1 MAGEK
6 RSLADAQ
13 GHAFI
18 SYVREDAQRVD
29 HLQVILEQ
37 AGIKVWRDTADIWPG
52 QDWKLV
58 IRDAITAGSLVFL
71 ACFSKNG
78 RDRADSYQD
87 EEVGLAAEQMRVRRP
102 GAPWLIPVRFDRCS
116 LPSFDLGAGRT
127 LDSLQRADLFGPGYR
142 AQAERLVRAI
152 QQILA
157 GEMQAGE
164 GTRIAQPPVLA
175 AVRFSL
181 PPSTAAFTGREGELG
196 LITAAGEAAMAG
208 GVVAIHAIGGMPG
221 VGKTALA
228 VHVAHLLRSRF
239 PDRQL
244 FIDLQ
249 AHTPGQE
256 PVPPVTA
263 LAGLLT
269 AIGMDARYLPG
280 DLRGLTDLWRD
291 RMAGQHALLVLDNAA
306 SSDQV
311 APLLPGGDNCLVLV
325 TSRRYLGD
333 LPGSVVPVL
342 LDVLPP
348 AQAQEMFV
356 RLAPR
361 AAAGPTAAVSE
372 LAELTGYLPLAISLL
387 ARVYERH
394 PCWTL
399 VDLVAETR
407 ASLLTLAAEKSS
419 VAAAFGVSYRYLA
432 GGQQRLFR
440 LLGLHPG
447 TTIDAHTAA
456 VLAGSSVPEA
466 GARLDALHGEGLLT
480 EAGYRRYGMHDLIRR
495 YAQDLGAAEPA
506 ADRQRTLDRL
516 LDYYQHAAWIA
527 QGQLAQYRTEPGR
540 RDLPVPADA
549 VPDLRNGTLAL
560 AWARAERANLRACLD
575 HVARAGQHERV
586 IALTAAMAAL
596 WRQDGPWPEATSY
609 HSAAVRAARDLG
621 DQPGEALALYELGV
635 VGILSGDYQ
644 DAVGTLGGAY
654 AIYSDLGDHLGQAN
668 TLYDLG
674 VVLWRL
680 GDRRVAIE
688 AFQMAAG
695 SQRDTGDRL
704 GEANS
709 LNCLA
714 AVLRQAGDYAGAADT
729 LQTALRIYH
738 DLGDMPDDCGACD
751 YGAIALRQRREYPG
765 APEMLETAL
774 RIYRGPGER
783 PGQAGALSLLAGI
796 QWRTGEY
803 QAAIKTLQAALRIYD
818 DAGNRLGQAS
828 TIAEIGVLRR
838 WAGDYQGA
846 ATDLEAALAMAYDMG
861 DRGAVA
867 EFLNEMGTLHL
878 VSGNPE
884 QAARRHQEA
893 LDLGLQL
900 CTPWDQAHAL
910 AGLGRCALAAGN
922 AAGAHSYLR
931 QAHEIFQRIGATEA
945 TGIAIELRAIAP
957 QQHP

>member
-1 MAGEK
+1 MVVFVAGP
-6 RSLADAQ
+6 
-13 GHAFI
+13 
-18 SYVREDAQRVD
+18 V
-29 HLQVILEQ
+29 
-37 AGIKVWRDTADIWPG
+37 PG
-52 QDWKLV
+52 
-58 IRDAITAGSLVFL
+58 
-71 ACFSKNG
+71 
-78 RDRADSYQD
+78 
-87 EEVGLAAEQMRVRRP
+87 
-102 GAPWLIPVRFDRCS
+102 
-116 LPSFDLGAGRT
+116 LGAGS
-127 LDSLQRADLFGPGYR
+127 DGPGGWDG
-142 AQAERLVRAI
+142 
-152 QQILA
+152 LA
-157 GEMQAGE
+157 RG
-164 GTRIAQPPVLA
+164 A
-175 AVRFSL
+175 AVRVAGRPDPGFGVLLRALREEARLTQEELAVAAGVSVRTVSDLERGVNRTARKATAVLLAAPLGLAGTVREEFLAAARGLVPAEHVLASRPATAWAGASPGAVRYSL
-181 PPSTAAFTGREGELG
+181 PPDAAAFTGRVRELDR
-196 LITAAGEAAMAG
+196 IAAAVPGAAAAG

-249 AHTPGQE
+249 AHTPGQK
-256 PVPPVTA
+256 PVLPVTA
-263 LAGLLT
+263 LTGLLT

-291 RMAGQHALLVLDNAA
+291 RMACQHGLLVLDNAA

-311 APLLPGGDNCLVLV
+311 APLLPGGDACLVLV

-342 LDVLPP
+342 LDALPP

-361 AAAGPTAAVSE
+361 AADGPASAVPE
-372 LAELTGYLPLAISLL
+372 LADLAGCLPLAISLL

-399 VDLVAETR
+399 ADLVGETR

-419 VAAAFGVSYRYLA
+419 VAAAFDVSYRYLA
-432 GGQQRLFR
+432 RGQQRLFR

-447 TTIDAHTAA
+447 TAIDAHAAA
-456 VLAGSSVPEA
+456 VLAGISVPEA
-466 GARLDALHGEGLLT
+466 GAHLDALHGECLLT
-480 EAGYRRYGMHDLIRR
+480 ESGYRRYGMHDLIRR
-495 YAQDLGAAEPA
+495 YARDLGAAEPV

-516 LDYYQHAAWIA
+516 LDYYQHAASMA
-527 QGQLAQYRTEPGR
+527 QGQLAQYRTDPGR
-540 RDLPVPADA
+540 GHLPVPADA
-549 VPDLRNGTLAL
+549 VPDLGNGALAL
-560 AWARAERANLRACLD
+560 AWARTERANLRACLD
-575 HVARAGQHERV
+575 HVTRAGQHARV

-596 WRQDGPWPEATSY
+596 LRQDGPWPEAVNY
-609 HSAAVRAARDLG
+609 HSAAVRAARDFG

-644 DAVGTLGGAY
+644 GAVGPLEEAL
-654 AIYSDLGDHLGQAN
+654 AIYRNLGDHLGQAS

-688 AFQMAAG
+688 AFQAAVG
-695 SQRDTGDRL
+695 SQRDSGDRL

-714 AVLRQAGDYAGAADT
+714 AVLRQAGDYAGAAET
-729 LQTALRIYH
+729 LQTALRIYR
-738 DLGDMPDDCGACD
+738 DLGDMPEDAGTSD
-751 YGAIALRQRREYPG
+751 YGAIALRQAREFPG

-803 QAAIKTLQAALRIYD
+803 QAAIETLQAALRIYREN
-818 DAGNRLGQAS
+818 GNRLGQAS
-828 TIAEIGVLRR
+828 TIAEIGVVRR
-838 WAGDYQGA
+838 WVGDYQGA
-846 ATDLEAALAMAYDMG
+846 AMELETGMAMSDEMG
-861 DRGAVA
+861 DHGAVA
-867 EFLNEMGTLHL
+867 EFLNEIGTLHL
-878 VSGNPE
+878 VSGNHE
-884 QAARRHQEA
+884 QAVQRYQEA
-893 LDLGLQL
+893 LDLALQI

-922 AAGAHSYLR
+922 AADARSNLR
-931 QAHEIFQRIGATEA
+931 QAHEIFERIGATEA
-945 TGIAIELRAIAP
+945 TGIAIELRAITP
-957 QQHP
+957 QQHT